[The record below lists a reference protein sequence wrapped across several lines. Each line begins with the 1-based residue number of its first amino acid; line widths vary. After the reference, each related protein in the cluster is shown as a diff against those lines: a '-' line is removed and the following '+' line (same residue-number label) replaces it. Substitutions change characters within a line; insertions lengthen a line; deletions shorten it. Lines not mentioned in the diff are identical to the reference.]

1 MENNLAYYKDNI
13 LSKLER
19 NREIEKILAFIH
31 INCQDKDELTFK
43 FSKFSPKLTIKKD
56 LVVDLLKSIKTENE
70 KHIDRY
76 LKLSFDSKTY
86 YEEIGRKYNEINRN
100 SRES

>member
-13 LSKLER
+13 LSKIEK
-19 NREIEKILAFIH
+19 NKEIEKAIISINLNCRDKEQLILKTGAFSSKIL
-31 INCQDKDELTFK
+31 INKNLM
-43 FSKFSPKLTIKKD
+43 L
-56 LVVDLLKSIKTENE
+56 DLLRKMKEENE

-86 YEEIGRKYNEINRN
+86 YEEIRRKYSELQ
-100 SRES
+100 

>member
-13 LSKLER
+13 LSKIEK
-19 NREIEKILAFIH
+19 NKEIEKAIISINLNCRDKEQLILKTGAFSSKIL
-31 INCQDKDELTFK
+31 IDKNLM
-43 FSKFSPKLTIKKD
+43 L
-56 LVVDLLKSIKTENE
+56 DLLRKMKEENE

-86 YEEIGRKYNEINRN
+86 YEEIRRKYSELQ
-100 SRES
+100 